1 MGSGVNTGDFFFR
14 FLFYSFVT
22 HILIFGYFIL
32 DPFSTF
38 STRKNIEIKN
48 AIRVDTIG
56 LPELR
61 QKQRTSKKAGS
72 VKKDLP
78 DIKKK
83 TIKKKSVVK
92 KSKKKVPVVKITK
105 NKKKS
110 AKKDK
115 TKNEAKVRKEQNQA
129 IDKIKEIKNIEQQQ
143 NQALDKLSAIEK
155 IEEIKKEL
163 EEPEYVGAKI
173 SKGNAQEGTEGEV
186 DFEMLQYFTSLKAHI
201 NMYWS
206 LPQELA
212 DKNFRAEIYTEIDS
226 EGKVLKGNIMKS
238 SGNEDFDARVLEVI
252 HRASPLP
259 KPPTK
264 KIEKLLSKGVVLK
277 FPE

>member
-1 MGSGVNTGDFFFR
+1 MRSGVNTGDFFFR
-14 FLFYSFVT
+14 FLFYSVVT
-22 HILIFGYFIL
+22 HILIFGYFIV
-32 DPFSTF
+32 DPFSTL
-38 STRKNIEIKN
+38 SPKKNIEIKN
-48 AIRVDTIG
+48 AIRVDSIG

-61 QKQRTSKKAGS
+61 QKQKAGKKKDSVEKKLPEKKKKA
-72 VKKDLP
+72 V
-78 DIKKK
+78 
-83 TIKKKSVVK
+83 KKKSVAK
-92 KSKKKVPVVKITK
+92 KRKKKAPVVKVT
-105 NKKKS
+105 KKKKKPV
-110 AKKDK
+110 KKDK
-115 TKNEAKVRKEQNQA
+115 TKDVVKVRKEQNQA
-129 IDKIKEIKNIEQQQ
+129 INKIKEIKNREQQQ

-163 EEPEYVGAKI
+163 EEPEYTGAKI

-186 DFEMLQYFTSLKAHI
+186 DFEMLQYFTSLRAHI

-212 DKNFRAEIYTEIDS
+212 DKNLRAEIYTEINS
-226 EGKVLKGNIMKS
+226 EGKILKGSIMKS

-252 HRASPLP
+252 YRASPLP

>member
-1 MGSGVNTGDFFFR
+1 MRSGVNTGDFFFR
-14 FLFYSFVT
+14 FLFYSLLT
-22 HILIFGYFIL
+22 HILIFGYFIV

-38 STRKNIEIKN
+38 SPKKNIEIKN
-48 AIRVDTIG
+48 AIRVDSIG

-61 QKQRTSKKAGS
+61 QKQKASKKADS
-72 VKKDLP
+72 VEKKLP
-78 DIKKK
+78 KIKKK
-83 TIKKKSVVK
+83 TVKKKSVAK
-92 KSKKKVPVVKITK
+92 KRKKKAPVVKITK
-105 NKKKS
+105 KKKKPV
-110 AKKDK
+110 KK
-115 TKNEAKVRKEQNQA
+115 KNVAKVRKEQNQA
-129 IDKIKEIKNIEQQQ
+129 INKIKEIKNIEQQQ

-163 EEPEYVGAKI
+163 EEPKYVGEKI

-186 DFEMLQYFTSLKAHI
+186 DFEMLQYFTSLRAHI

-212 DKNFRAEIYTEIDS
+212 DKDFRAELYTEINS
-226 EGKVLKGNIMKS
+226 EGKVLKGSIMKS

-252 HRASPLP
+252 YRASPLP
-259 KPPTK
+259 KPPNK

>member
-1 MGSGVNTGDFFFR
+1 MKTGDFFFR
-14 FLFYSFVT
+14 FLFYSFLT
-22 HILIFGYFIL
+22 HILIFGYFIF
-32 DPFSTF
+32 DPFSAF
-38 STRKNIEIKN
+38 SPKKNIEIKN

-56 LPELR
+56 LPELKRR
-61 QKQRTSKKAGS
+61 QTVNS
-72 VKKDLP
+72 VKKTLP
-78 DIKKK
+78 NQKKK
-83 TIKKKSVVK
+83 TVKKKPVPKKKKKKAPVVK
-92 KSKKKVPVVKITK
+92 TVKSKKKPVKKDI
-105 NKKKS
+105 KKS
-110 AKKDK
+110 VS
-115 TKNEAKVRKEQNQA
+115 KVRQEQNQA
-129 IDKIKEIKNIEQQQ
+129 IDKIKEIKNREQQQ

-155 IEEIKKEL
+155 IEKIKQEL

-186 DFEMLQYFTSLKAHI
+186 DFEMLQYFTSLRAHI

-212 DKNFRAEIYTEIDS
+212 DKNFRAELYTEIDGN
-226 EGKVLKGNIMKS
+226 GKVLRGHIMKS

-252 HRASPLP
+252 QRASPLP

-264 KIEKLLSKGVVLK
+264 KIEKLLLKGVVLK